1 MNKRL
6 LFTLLALTISACETP
21 TSSKKPI
28 ESSQLQEPIAET
40 TPVSRIDPE
49 VVPSSIPT
57 LKAVPEIDSTVNNAA
72 RSTKPLPT
80 ATLQT
85 VTTAKS
91 IPNKTLQAASPANPI
106 AKSTVQPANSTQE
119 IKQSTKSTAQPVDS
133 TQEIEQSVKSTPQ
146 PADST
151 QETKLKAKSTN
162 NVEKPISVDK
172 LVANI
177 SSKIG
182 CDEVDQKYKIRVVT
196 IAIANYNPQSLQG
209 LSRKQ
214 IRQAVKK
221 SIADYPERAEGL
233 VQEYRSQFCTVT
245 KNVTPENSIAVDN
258 KQQVNTITGEV
269 IPQQSGTCKQLRAR
283 GIKNIDVA
291 INPWA
296 RKKDRD
302 NDGIACESK

>member
-1 MNKRL
+1 MNKIL
-6 LFTLLALTISACETP
+6 LFTLLAFSITACETS

-40 TPVSRIDPE
+40 TPVSRIVPE
-49 VVPSSIPT
+49 VVPSSIPS
-57 LKAVPEIDSTVNNAA
+57 LKAVPQVDSTIKPVAE
-72 RSTKPLPT
+72 STKQSPT
-80 ATLQT
+80 T
-85 VTTAKS
+85 
-91 IPNKTLQAASPANPI
+91 TLQAAPPANPI
-106 AKSTVQPANSTQE
+106 AKSTAQPTNSSQVT
-119 IKQSTKSTAQPVDS
+119 IQSAQSAKSTAQPVN
-133 TQEIEQSVKSTPQ
+133 
-146 PADST
+146 ST
-151 QETKLKAKSTN
+151 QETIPPAKSTN
-162 NVEKPISVDK
+162 NPQKPVSIDK

-182 CDEVDQKYKIRVVT
+182 CGKVDQKYKIRVAT

-233 VQEYRSQFCTVT
+233 VQEYRSQFCTVAENPT
-245 KNVTPENSIAVDN
+245 VTTSSVVDS
-258 KQQVNTITGEV
+258 KQQVTATSGEV

-283 GIKNIDVA
+283 GIKDINVA
-291 INPWA
+291 ANPWA
-296 RKKDRD
+296 KRKDRD